1 MVRTRQPAPESP
13 QAADIQVDSLR
24 RGLEILRLFDVRHR
38 RLSLDDISNRLG
50 LTRATTDKL
59 VQTLL
64 NHHFL
69 QPLGNDVYQPH
80 VACLALGRA
89 VKRRLPIAQAARP
102 LMLELSQRYGV
113 HVTLTTRDRLHMLV
127 VEHCVPSGKVR
138 LGLTTGS
145 RFSMIAS
152 ASGRAYLWGQPE
164 EQRRALLAQLEDE
177 AGAGMQRQIADTRS
191 AFQELDRNGWCYLAS
206 PVANQTASIATP
218 VHAGDGVEFALAAM
232 AVGASL
238 TEKNLRQQVAPELF
252 AVAQRIALDKDA
264 GR

>member
-1 MVRTRQPAPESP
+1 MVRTRQPALESP
-13 QAADIQVDSLR
+13 QTADTQVDSLR

-38 RLSLDDISNRLG
+38 RLSLDDISSRLG
-50 LTRATTDKL
+50 LTRTTTDKL

-69 QPLGNDVYQPH
+69 QSLGNDVYQPH
-80 VACLALGRA
+80 IACLSLGRA
-89 VKRRLPIAQAARP
+89 VKRRLPTAQAARP

-145 RFSMIAS
+145 RFSMISS

-164 EQRRALLAQLEDE
+164 EQRRMLLAQIEDE
-177 AGAGMQRQIADTRS
+177 AGPAAQRQIADTRT

-218 VHAGDGVEFALAAM
+218 VHAGTAVEFALAAM

-238 TEKNLRQQVAPELF
+238 TEKDLRQQVAPELF
-252 AVAQRIALDKDA
+252 AVAQRIALTKDA

>member
-1 MVRTRQPAPESP
+1 MVRTRQPATEPS
-13 QAADIQVDSLR
+13 QATDIQVDSLR

-69 QPLGNDVYQPH
+69 QSLGNDVYQPH

-89 VKRRLPIAQAARP
+89 VKRRLPTAQAARP
-102 LMLELSQRYGV
+102 LMLELSQRHGV

-145 RFSMIAS
+145 RFSMVAS

-164 EQRRALLAQLEDE
+164 EQRRVLLAQIEDE
-177 AGAGMQRQIADTRS
+177 AGAGMRRQIADTHA

-218 VHAGDGVEFALAAM
+218 VHAGASVEFALAAM

-238 TEKNLRQQVAPELF
+238 TEKDLRQQVAPELF
-252 AVAQRIALDKDA
+252 AVAQRIALEKDA